1 MGRTQEEKRSSVRG
15 GARVIGVSQLVWIL
29 WLFAD
34 FHEAGMSL
42 TLEQVV
48 TQLQQ
53 EAITLKAKVLIE
65 LGLQMQYVPSTI
77 SRQLKFGKT
86 FRVSLI

>member
-1 MGRTQEEKRSSVRG
+1 
-15 GARVIGVSQLVWIL
+15 
-29 WLFAD
+29 
-34 FHEAGMSL
+34 MSL

-53 EAITLKAKVLIE
+53 EAITLKAKELIE